1 MRSRGVFL
9 RVFPLLLLLITCSS
23 GGFCRLFT
31 HKKRIHCFVAFF
43 VAFPSAVLLESVTK
57 KLMGKSVL
65 LLFCYPA
72 DKLTDQQTD
81 VGEGCKHLADLLPS
95 NAELSVNV

>member
-43 VAFPSAVLLESVTK
+43 VAFPSAVLLES
-57 KLMGKSVL
+57 
-65 LLFCYPA
+65 A